1 MTSQLYLT
9 FEHICTKIQIELFS
23 WNCSLHILESK
34 HSSFHK
40 YLLFFQQMHFFQNTS
55 WSKTCVRHLFHTFP
69 KTHFYW
75 TKSASIIYSILPCF
89 LSSETNSTLFLL
101 CVWQTRGK
109 SHWKAVT
116 QQLLQSWQICST
128 ILSTNWWSASEAFNY
143 SQHSEAFNYS
153 QHKLMVGQCEAP
165 AINLARHYY
174 AKQPKVFQVWAVTKR
189 RILIFV
195 KIWLYFLF
203 CICS

>member
-1 MTSQLYLT
+1 
-9 FEHICTKIQIELFS
+9 
-23 WNCSLHILESK
+23 
-34 HSSFHK
+34 
-40 YLLFFQQMHFFQNTS
+40 MHFFQNTS
-55 WSKTCVRHLFHTFP
+55 WSKTCVHHLFHTFP

-116 QQLLQSWQICST
+116 QQLLQSWQI
-128 ILSTNWWSASEAFNY
+128 STNWWSASEVFNYSQHSEAFNY

-174 AKQPKVFQVWAVTKR
+174 AKQPKVFQVWALQNTTSVFILHFTFDR
-189 RILIFV
+189 RVV
-195 KIWLYFLF
+195 KFEKSVSNQTGFDGNKPIN
-203 CICS
+203 ICRMKMLVFTV